1 MAKGN
6 GQDRSNRIA
15 DQFMRM
21 AKRYKTPPVDM
32 SLEAQ
37 QKRIDERLAKE
48 RAEKEAE
55 RIRIQE
61 EKEKPMFAMGSPEG
75 YKAYLSW
82 KAEQDAK
89 K

>member
-21 AKRYKTPPVDM
+21 AKRYKTIPVDM
-32 SLEAQ
+32 SMKAQ
-37 QKRIDERLAKE
+37 QKRIDENLAKE
-48 RAEKEAE
+48 RAQREAD

-61 EKEKPMFAMGSPEG
+61 EKEKPQFSGSPEG
-75 YKAYLSW
+75 FKAYLAW
-82 KAEQDAK
+82 KESQDAK
-89 K
+89 